1 MKTYRKRAYDEVLA
15 FRLESKGAVLIEGP
29 KWCGK
34 TTTARQ
40 QAASV
45 VLMQDPRTR
54 DQNKRLAEISPQ
66 VLLSGPA
73 PRLIDEW
80 QVAPRLWDAIR
91 YEVDERDEFGQFIL
105 TGSTVP
111 ADCSQMEHSGTGR
124 ISRMRMR
131 PMALFESGDST
142 GEVSIGALFEGKEL
156 PISQADD
163 DFEKLAFLT
172 CRGGWPKAVGQ
183 PERVALQQAFDY
195 LDAVVESDVSRVDGV
210 RRSSSHACALMR
222 AYARAVASQSTFAS
236 LQSDMG
242 ESGAALGESALRD
255 YLEAL
260 RSLFVI
266 EDLEAWNPNLRSKTA
281 IRTTPTRH
289 FADPSIATAALGA
302 SPSDLMYD
310 LNTFGLVFESLCVRD
325 LRACAAALDGS
336 VCHYR
341 DKSGL
346 ECDAVIR
353 LRNGSYGLIE
363 IKLGGDSAIEDGAKT
378 LKELADKIDTS
389 RMPAPSFLMVL
400 TGTGQ
405 YSYPREDGVLVVPIR
420 TLGV

>member
-1 MKTYRKRAYDEVLA
+1 MYRKRAYDEVLA

-40 QAASV
+40 QAASA

-54 DQNKRLAEISPQ
+54 DQNKRLAEIAPQ
-66 VLLSGPA
+66 TLLSGST

-111 ADCSQMEHSGTGR
+111 TDFSEMEHSGTGR

-142 GEVSIGALFEGKEL
+142 GAVSLRALFKGEPL
-156 PISQADD
+156 LICQAED

-172 CRGGWPKAVGQ
+172 CRGGWPKAVDQ
-183 PERVALQQAFDY
+183 SDRVALQQAFDY
-195 LDAVVESDVSRVDGV
+195 LDAVVESDISRFDGV
-210 RRSSSHACALMR
+210 KRSSSHARALMR
-222 AYARAVASQSTFAS
+222 AYARAVSSQGTFTS
-236 LQSDMG
+236 LQADMG
-242 ESGAALGESALRD
+242 ESGAALGESALRG
-255 YLEAL
+255 YLDAL

-302 SPSDLMYD
+302 SPSDLIND
-310 LNTFGLVFESLCVRD
+310 LNTFGLVFESLCIRD
-325 LRACAAALDGS
+325 LRACAAALDGA
-336 VCHYR
+336 VYHYR
-341 DKSGL
+341 DKAGL
-346 ECDAVIR
+346 ECDAILK

-363 IKLGGDSAIEDGAKT
+363 IKLGGDSAVEEGAKT
-378 LKELADKIDTS
+378 LKELAAKIDTS
-389 RMPAPSFLMVL
+389 RMASPSFLMVL

-420 TLGV
+420 VLGV